1 MQKDFNV
8 PLYIACSIKNNQQQQ
23 FPFQQLFFHQIKI
36 IELSITINPTNKQVK
51 LRLLPRKK
59 KCILFSKSNISFKWR
74 FKKEQ
79 KERYLIKNIVLTD
92 FL

>member
-23 FPFQQLFFHQIKI
+23 FPFQQLFFHQITI

-59 KCILFSKSNISFKWR
+59 NAFFFPKAISVLNDVL
-74 FKKEQ
+74 KKN
-79 KERYLIKNIVLTD
+79 KKNAI
-92 FL
+92 

>member
-59 KCILFSKSNISFKWR
+59 NAFFFPKAISVLNDVL
-74 FKKEQ
+74 KKN
-79 KERYLIKNIVLTD
+79 KKNAIW
-92 FL
+92 